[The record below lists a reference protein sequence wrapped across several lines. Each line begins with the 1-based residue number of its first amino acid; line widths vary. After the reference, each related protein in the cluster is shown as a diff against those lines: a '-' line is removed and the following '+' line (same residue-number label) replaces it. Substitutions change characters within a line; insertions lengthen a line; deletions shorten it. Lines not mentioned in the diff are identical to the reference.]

1 MIRLAFSA
9 GVLFAAG
16 ALATDCK
23 PGSQKQQPPQ
33 PQPDPPPSVV
43 PSATTPVPQAMPV
56 ADFDA
61 SLEPTEGKTPLEQA
75 KIYESRGQLWMAQMV
90 LEQKA
95 LGPDGTKS
103 EAEEL
108 GYICYQ
114 RDDADCVKKCETK
127 LGKKLKF
134 DGGAPRLPALDDD
147 DGLRTHKEPKSDVAR
162 ARDLVLKK
170 QYADARKILEP
181 RVLDGKASREEI
193 RLLKQVC
200 KSQGD
205 RMCVVLCDTKLK

>member
-16 ALATDCK
+16 ALASDCK
-23 PGSQKQQPPQ
+23 PGSQKQPP
-33 PQPDPPPSVV
+33 PPDPPPVV
-43 PSATTPVPQAMPV
+43 PSASTPVPQAMPV

-61 SLEPTEGKTPLEQA
+61 SLEPTDGKTPLEQA

-90 LEQKA
+90 LQSKA
-95 LGPDGTKS
+95 LGSDGTKP

-114 RDDADCVKKCETK
+114 RDDADCVKKCEAK

-134 DGGAPRLPALDDD
+134 DGGVPRPPIAPMDD
-147 DGLRTHKEPKSDVAR
+147 DGTGRTHKEPKSDVAR

-170 QYADARKILEP
+170 QYDEARKILEP

-205 RMCVVLCDTKLK
+205 RMCVVLCDAKLK